1 MRCLVRGPVS
11 VHYLLAHLSEAWINR
26 WVVLIR
32 DLAVHDAARPI
43 LRQKRGV
50 LGVIRQF
57 GFFLSVQ
64 VIEVAVELVEA
75 MHGGQELVAV
85 AKVVLAE
92 LARGIAERLEAE
104 TGSVATSAPAMAPNR
119 SAMMVAMVTNMA
131 VTAIFVAST
140 NQNMSSGDME
150 SVLATRD
157 SLPLPKNQ

>member
-1 MRCLVRGPVS
+1 
-11 VHYLLAHLSEAWINR
+11 
-26 WVVLIR
+26 
-32 DLAVHDAARPI
+32 
-43 LRQKRGV
+43 
-50 LGVIRQF
+50 
-57 GFFLSVQ
+57 
-64 VIEVAVELVEA
+64 